1 MNRLALAAA
10 LLGTAAAPLAA
21 ETHRVEAAQGAA
33 ALQEAL
39 ILAKPGD
46 VIEMGE
52 GRFTLTDGLSLD
64 VDGVTL
70 RGMGMDRT
78 VLDFTG
84 QQGAGEGLLVTS
96 DNVTLRDF
104 AVENPRGD
112 GIKSKGADM
121 IIYSGIRVEWTG
133 GPKET
138 NGAYGIYPVESTGVL
153 VVNSRVSGASD
164 AGIYVGQSR
173 DITVRENIV
182 TFNVAGIEIEN
193 SRNALVTSNIASRN
207 TGGLLVFDLPGLP
220 VMGGGNVIL
229 RDNVVKDNDTANF
242 APKGNIVASVRRGT
256 GVLVMANDGVLI
268 EANAF
273 ENNPT
278 AHVMVVAYTQ
288 PFVDA
293 RYNPPCEERDRRAQ
307 RLRAR
312 RGRSADRRQGDA
324 AGGFRRGAAAGSVGR
339 DCRGRKRPQDRG
351 RRDRLDAEPQQA
363 RPVHCRGP
371 ARATD
376 ADADQKLGVPR
387 SRCPCRAGGA
397 AEVKWPAALLALS
410 LATLGGVV
418 AHARLKAPPIA
429 DAAIT
434 GNGFPAKLSD
444 YGFFIQPREQVPISR
459 PRLCAQHP
467 AVVRRGGEAALHLPA
482 KARSSP
488 PTGRAC
494 SNSRWARRSS
504 RPSLSA
510 RAPSVA

>member
-121 IIYSGIRVEWTG
+121 IVYSGIRVEWTG

-288 PFVDA
+288 PFDDA
-293 RYNPPCEERDRRAQ
+293 RYNPH
-307 RLRAR
+307 AR
-312 RGRSADRRQGDA
+312 NVI
-324 AGGFRRGAAAGSVGR
+324 VGR
-339 DCRGRKRPQDRG
+339 NAFGRGGDDPQIDG
-351 RRDRLDAEPQQA
+351 KEMLLAA
-363 RPVHCRGP
+363 F
-371 ARATD
+371 
-376 ADADQKLGVPR
+376 
-387 SRCPCRAGGA
+387 GGA
-397 AEVKWPAALLALS
+397 LPPVLWDGIVEDGNGLRIAEGVTGWTLNLSKPGQSIAEAQPGPLMLTPIKSWEFPEVGAPAGLE
-410 LATLGGVV
+410 
-418 AHARLKAPPIA
+418 ARLK
-429 DAAIT
+429 
-434 GNGFPAKLSD
+434 
-444 YGFFIQPREQVPISR
+444 
-459 PRLCAQHP
+459 
-467 AVVRRGGEAALHLPA
+467 
-482 KARSSP
+482 
-488 PTGRAC
+488 
-494 SNSRWARRSS
+494 
-504 RPSLSA
+504 
-510 RAPSVA
+510 

>member
-1 MNRLALAAA
+1 MKPIALVAA
-10 LLGTAAAPLAA
+10 LLAGAAAAPLAA
-21 ETHRVEAAQGAA
+21 ETRHIPPGEGGAER
-33 ALQEAL
+33 LQEAL

-64 VDGVTL
+64 IDGVTL

-121 IIYSGIRVEWTG
+121 IVYSGIRVEWTG

-153 VVNSRVSGASD
+153 VTNSKVSGASD

-193 SRNALVTSNIASRN
+193 SRNALVTGNIASRN

-288 PFVDA
+288 PFDDP
-293 RYNPPCEERDRRAQ
+293 RYNPH
-307 RLRAR
+307 AR
-312 RGRSADRRQGDA
+312 NVI
-324 AGGFRRGAAAGSVGR
+324 VGR
-339 DCRGRKRPQDRG
+339 NAFGRGGDDPQIDGKEMLLAAFGGALPPVLWDGLSERPDTALKIAPGVTGWSLNLAKVGQS
-351 RRDRLDAEPQQA
+351 LAEA
-363 RPVHCRGP
+363 RPGP
-371 ARATD
+371 LMLTPID
-376 ADADQKLGVPR
+376 SWEFPEV
-387 SRCPCRAGGA
+387 GA
-397 AEVKWPAALLALS
+397 PAALE
-410 LATLGGVV
+410 
-418 AHARLKAPPIA
+418 ARLK
-429 DAAIT
+429 
-434 GNGFPAKLSD
+434 
-444 YGFFIQPREQVPISR
+444 
-459 PRLCAQHP
+459 
-467 AVVRRGGEAALHLPA
+467 
-482 KARSSP
+482 
-488 PTGRAC
+488 
-494 SNSRWARRSS
+494 
-504 RPSLSA
+504 
-510 RAPSVA
+510 

>member
-46 VIEMGE
+46 VIELGE

-78 VLDFTG
+78 VLDFTA

-121 IIYSGIRVEWTG
+121 IVYSGIRVEWTG

-193 SRNALVTSNIASRN
+193 SRNALVTSNIANRN

-229 RDNVVKDNDTANF
+229 RDNVVKDNDTPNF

-288 PFVDA
+288 PFDDA
-293 RYNPPCEERDRRAQ
+293 RYNPH
-307 RLRAR
+307 AR
-312 RGRSADRRQGDA
+312 NVI
-324 AGGFRRGAAAGSVGR
+324 VGR
-339 DCRGRKRPQDRG
+339 NAFGRGGDDPQIDGKELLLAAFGGALPPVLWDGLSESPDTALKIVPGVTGWSLGLSRVG
-351 RRDRLDAEPQQA
+351 QSLAEA
-363 RPVHCRGP
+363 RPGP
-371 ARATD
+371 LTLTPTELYMFPA
-376 ADADQKLGVPR
+376 V
-387 SRCPCRAGGA
+387 GA
-397 AEVKWPAALLALS
+397 PAALE
-410 LATLGGVV
+410 
-418 AHARLKAPPIA
+418 ARLK
-429 DAAIT
+429 
-434 GNGFPAKLSD
+434 
-444 YGFFIQPREQVPISR
+444 
-459 PRLCAQHP
+459 
-467 AVVRRGGEAALHLPA
+467 
-482 KARSSP
+482 
-488 PTGRAC
+488 
-494 SNSRWARRSS
+494 
-504 RPSLSA
+504 
-510 RAPSVA
+510 